1 MAKHDIEI
9 RRYLTW
15 RKTVRGKTIPIRL
28 YEIIYVGLV
37 MLWSKMGKPPLK
49 RVIHEYVV
57 REQYKKELMTGYLFQ
72 KLINEIKETPTE
84 DKTGYYLA
92 NSGEILSQKELE
104 QLNKEKKLIIKEL
117 TANNSVERYVAVH
130 RYCEFYQSWALAKKS
145 QQAED
150 ITKQQSFEIHPKLP
164 LGISR

>member
-1 MAKHDIEI
+1 M
-9 RRYLTW
+9 
-15 RKTVRGKTIPIRL
+15 
-28 YEIIYVGLV
+28 GLV
-37 MLWSKMGKPPLK
+37 MLWSKMDKPPLK

-104 QLNKEKKLIIKEL
+104 QLNKEKESIVKEL
-117 TANNSVERYVAVH
+117 TTNSIIERYQTVFKL
-130 RYCEFYQSWALAKKS
+130 CDLYQSWALEKKS
-145 QQAED
+145 EQTED
-150 ITKQQSFEIHPKLP
+150 ITKQEDFEIYPELP
-164 LGISR
+164 LKIV